1 MKFNEILEE
10 WTTSRTFAYLG
21 AASACAAAAAAYRRA
36 RAEGRSRLY
45 VLLAVAWAALMVYD
59 VWDSRRGEPGEDEDG
74 EDNVDDWGTPSA
86 V

>member
-21 AASACAAAAAAYRRA
+21 AATACAAAASAYRRA
-36 RAEGRSRLY
+36 QAKGRSRLY
-45 VLLAVAWAALMVYD
+45 VLLAVAWAALTIYD
-59 VWDSRRGEPGEDEDG
+59 VWDSRQGKSEEAS
-74 EDNVDDWGTPSA
+74 EDNVDDWGTPRA